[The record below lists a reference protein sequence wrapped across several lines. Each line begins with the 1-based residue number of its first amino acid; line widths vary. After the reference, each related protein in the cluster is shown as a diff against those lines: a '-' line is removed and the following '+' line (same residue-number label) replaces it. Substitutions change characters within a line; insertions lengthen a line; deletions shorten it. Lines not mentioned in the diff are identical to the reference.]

1 MKTVLLT
8 GGIGSGK
15 SAVAEYL
22 RSKGVPVYDSDSMTK
37 RLYDSDK
44 QLIAD
49 IEQALGAKLTG
60 ERATQTGERATQTSK
75 RVKLTGEDG
84 KLDRKALAAIIFSS
98 EDALSR
104 LESVVHP
111 AVLRDFCRWRDTMDL
126 EFREG
131 VRPWYR
137 YSGGS
142 PFVVMESAIAADKPL
157 FEGTYDA
164 VVLVDAPLQMRVE
177 RAALRDSA
185 PKEAILRRVEAQ
197 KTDLSRADAVINNDL
212 DLDTLAQR
220 TDIAFKL
227 LYL

>member
-22 RSKGVPVYDSDSMTK
+22 RSEGVPVYDSDSMTK
-37 RLYDSDK
+37 RLYDTDS
-44 QLIAD
+44 QLLAD
-49 IEQALGAKLTG
+49 MEKAMGAKLTD
-60 ERATQTGERATQTSK
+60 
-75 RVKLTGEDG
+75 EDG
-84 KLDRKALAAIIFSS
+84 KLDRKALASLIFSS
-98 EDALSR
+98 GEALSK

-111 AVLRDFCRWRDTMDL
+111 AVLKDFCRWRDAMDK

-137 YSGGS
+137 YSGAF
-142 PFVVMESAIAADKPL
+142 PFVVMESAIAMDKPL
-157 FEGTYDA
+157 FKGTYDA
-164 VVLVDAPLQMRVE
+164 VVVVDAPLQMRVE

-185 PKEAILRRVEAQ
+185 PKEAVLRRVEAQ
-197 KTDLSRADAVINNDL
+197 KSDLSRADAVINNDL
-212 DLDTLAQR
+212 DLDTLRHR